1 MAKNPRVFLDIAV
14 NFKTVGRI
22 VIELWAD
29 TTPETAENFRCL
41 CTGEK
46 GIGESYGIP
55 LHYKGSIIHS
65 VSPGMM
71 WYVGDITHGNGY
83 GGRESIYGHGHVVT
97 DDKLIKKHD
106 RKGVLSMVSCDV
118 ENVIGAQFM
127 LLMKEYPDLDGDQIA
142 FGQVVQGFEV
152 ISQVEQ
158 MVGYGLRYPFQP
170 VTIADC
176 GQLDEGGS
184 ISTMVTFFLLCFV
197 CC

>member
-1 MAKNPRVFLDIAV
+1 
-14 NFKTVGRI
+14 
-22 VIELWAD
+22 
-29 TTPETAENFRCL
+29 
-41 CTGEK
+41 
-46 GIGESYGIP
+46 
-55 LHYKGSIIHS
+55 
-65 VSPGMM
+65 MM

-118 ENVIGAQFM
+118 ENVIGSQFM

-176 GQLDEGGS
+176 GQLDEAGS
-184 ISTMVTFFLLCFV
+184 VSTMVGCCVPEHVDKMLKHLRAWQLKTTEMETILSKQTISYQNGNLEFERVESLALYKLLRVPCIV
-197 CC
+197 PTE